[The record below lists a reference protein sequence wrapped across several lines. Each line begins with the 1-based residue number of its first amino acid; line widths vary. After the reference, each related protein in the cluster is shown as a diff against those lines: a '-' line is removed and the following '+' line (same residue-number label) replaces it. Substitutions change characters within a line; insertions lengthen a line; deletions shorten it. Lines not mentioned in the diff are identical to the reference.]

1 MPRVLKLSDDKIET
15 LFDAK
20 DFEYLIDKYMGY
32 EAVQYFREL
41 MNEVEEERQEVRSTR
56 SDIEGQTL
64 DLISRIKLLDE
75 DDREEIAEEFR
86 AIMEDI
92 FGLEERDEQSET
104 WQQL

>member
-1 MPRVLKLSDDKIET
+1 MPRVLKLSDNKIET

-56 SDIEGQTL
+56 SDIEGQTF
-64 DLISRIKLLDE
+64 DLISRIKLLGE

-92 FGLEERDEQSET
+92 FGLEE
-104 WQQL
+104 

>member
-56 SDIEGQTL
+56 SDIECQTL

-75 DDREEIAEEFR
+75 DDREEIAGEFK

-92 FGLEERDEQSET
+92 FGLEE
-104 WQQL
+104 

>member
-1 MPRVLKLSDDKIET
+1 MPRVLKLSDNKIET

-32 EAVQYFREL
+32 EAVRYFREL

-75 DDREEIAEEFR
+75 DDREEIAEDFK

-92 FGLEERDEQSET
+92 FGLEE
-104 WQQL
+104 

>member
-1 MPRVLKLSDDKIET
+1 MPRVLK
-15 LFDAK
+15 
-20 DFEYLIDKYMGY
+20 LIDKYMGY

-41 MNEVEEERQEVRSTR
+41 MNEVEEERQEVRSIR
-56 SDIEGQTL
+56 SDIEGQIL

-92 FGLEERDEQSET
+92 FGLEE
-104 WQQL
+104 

>member
-41 MNEVEEERQEVRSTR
+41 MNEVEEERHEVRSTR

-92 FGLEERDEQSET
+92 FGLEE
-104 WQQL
+104 

>member
-1 MPRVLKLSDDKIET
+1 MPRVLKLSDNKIET

-20 DFEYLIDKYMGY
+20 DFEYLMNKYMGY

-56 SDIEGQTL
+56 SDIESQTL

-92 FGLEERDEQSET
+92 FGLEE
-104 WQQL
+104 

>member
-32 EAVQYFREL
+32 EAVQYFLEL

-56 SDIEGQTL
+56 SDIECQTL

-75 DDREEIAEEFR
+75 DDREEIAEEFK

-92 FGLEERDEQSET
+92 FGLEE
-104 WQQL
+104 

>member
-32 EAVQYFREL
+32 KAVQYFREL

-56 SDIEGQTL
+56 SDIECQTL

-75 DDREEIAEEFR
+75 DDREEIAEEFK

-92 FGLEERDEQSET
+92 FGLEE
-104 WQQL
+104 

>member
-1 MPRVLKLSDDKIET
+1 MPRVLKLSDNKIET
-15 LFDAK
+15 IFDAK

-75 DDREEIAEEFR
+75 DDREEIAEEFG

-92 FGLEERDEQSET
+92 FGLEE
-104 WQQL
+104 

>member
-56 SDIEGQTL
+56 SDIECQTL
-64 DLISRIKLLDE
+64 DLISRIKLSDE
-75 DDREEIAEEFR
+75 DDREEIAEEFK

-92 FGLEERDEQSET
+92 FGLEE
-104 WQQL
+104 